1 MKIIEFS
8 TKRPVTVIMFTAA
21 VVIFG
26 LVSFGRLRVNLL
38 PELTYPTL
46 TIRTE
51 FEGAAPAEVENL
63 VTKTIEEAVGT
74 VRNLLNIS
82 SISRSGWSDVV
93 LEFQWG
99 TDMANAALEVRQK
112 LDIITLPREVKQPIL
127 LRFDPSNDPIVLVG
141 LSGRVELSKL
151 RIFAEEHM
159 KKDLETV
166 EGVAAVKVS
175 GGLEEEI
182 HIEVDEGKLAQ
193 MGFSIAQISQRLSQE
208 NVNLS
213 GGSLRE
219 GTAEYLVRTLNQ
231 FKRVDEIQDVVIGL
245 REDVKFYLKD
255 VATVSKSYKERD
267 AITRINGQEAVE
279 IAIYKEGDANTVAV
293 ARRAA
298 RRLRSYTPEVLGSM
312 RLTTVSDQ
320 SHFIQRAV
328 SEVRDSAII
337 GMLLAMIVLFFFLK
351 NMRTTT
357 IIGLAI
363 PISVI
368 TTFLAMYFGK
378 VTLNIMSL
386 GGLALGVGML
396 VDNSIVV
403 LESIDRYRKEGYGLF
418 QAANKG
424 ASEVGTAVIAST
436 LTTICVFFPIIFI
449 KGIAGQLFRDQALTI
464 TFSLIVS
471 LIIALTLIPMIASRE
486 RRKGAGEERKTDVW
500 LQIITR
506 PHVQRRGTPSV
517 SREKPLI
524 VRWFLTFLWTLTFL
538 ITYLIHFLWEVLKG
552 VGLWLW
558 NHSSVIRWIGR
569 TGKTYVQRY
578 SWPLYTLLPFYL
590 LLRFLKSIPGWFVR
604 EFHWVME
611 AERRYTIKSRQKIWL
626 RKHWRE
632 LVDQYGGHSVAL
644 LNNTVVCHAEDP
656 WEAKRLFRESHSGE
670 VRTICRIASKGKGEK
685 RTRLKFFLI
694 TLWKSILI
702 PIRFALRQVGRL
714 CIPVFRIPWDILKPP
729 FAIILFV
736 FTMALSLFVFLFSN
750 VFFVIF
756 KIFRWL
762 LTGWRIR
769 TLFVYIGLLV
779 VFTLTGGFKPQ
790 HVLFAIPLTLAIL
803 LLLKILLYWFDRGFP
818 AISRAYPH
826 LLRWAL
832 DHKPAVLASAIII
845 FLASILIVPFL
856 GMELIPQFSQ
866 GEFTLSVDFP
876 VGTPIDVS
884 DALLGRIEQAIRDD
898 PRVAKAYSI
907 VGTGNRMT
915 ADTEMEGENHGD
927 VKVVMRD
934 PTDKKAEAQIKERM
948 RQELLRVPDAEAEFL
963 APTYFTFKTPIEVE
977 VVGYNIDKL
986 KESADRVVAA
996 LGTVEGLTDVQ
1007 SNLESGS
1014 PEVQIIFDRERV
1026 AALGL
1031 DIFDISQLVRNRI
1044 KGNIPSRFAIG
1055 ERRIDILVR
1064 ATEGNRATIDRI
1076 RNLIVNPQDQVPINL
1091 SSVADVRVDIGP
1103 SQIHRLGQ
1111 QRTAL
1116 VTANVVSK
1124 DLGSVSREAEERL
1137 RSLSLPPSFSA
1148 SLAGQNEEM
1157 LVSFASLRF
1166 ALLLAIFLVYLVM
1179 ASQFESLLHPFVIM
1193 FSLPLA
1199 LIGVV
1204 AALLLTGQTIS
1215 VVVLIGVI
1223 LLAGIV
1229 VNNAIVFIDYIN
1241 RLRRRGMEKY
1251 EAIVQAGHVRLR
1263 PILMTTA
1270 TTVLALLPMALGF
1283 GEGAEIRAPMAI
1295 AVIGG
1300 LLTST
1305 LLTLVVIPTLYSI
1318 MDRKQFVPVVVEGDS
1333 KGEKENP
1340 K

>member
-1 MKIIEFS
+1 MA
-8 TKRPVTVIMFTAA
+8 MFTLA
-21 VVIFG
+21 VLLFG
-26 LVSFGRLRVNLL
+26 IVSLQRLRVNLL

-46 TIRTE
+46 TVRTE

-63 VTKTIEEAVGT
+63 VTKPIEEAVGT
-74 VRNLLNIS
+74 VRRLVSIS
-82 SISRSGWSDVV
+82 SISRSEWSDVV

-141 LSGRVELSKL
+141 LSGEEDLSRL
-151 RIFAEEHM
+151 RIFAEEHL
-159 KKDLETV
+159 KKELETV

-182 HIEVDEGKLAQ
+182 HIEVDEGRLAQ
-193 MGFSIAQISQRLSQE
+193 MGFSIAQISQRLAQE

-231 FKRVDEIQDVVIGL
+231 FKRVDEIEEVVIGV
-245 REDVKFYLKD
+245 RKGIKFYLKN
-255 VATVSKSYKERD
+255 VATVSKSHKERD

-293 ARRAA
+293 AKRVA
-298 RRLRSYTPEVLGSM
+298 RRLREYTPELLGSM
-312 RLTTVSDQ
+312 RLTTISDQ

-351 NMRTTT
+351 SLRSTA
-357 IIGLAI
+357 IIGFAI
-363 PISVI
+363 PASVI

-403 LESIDRYRKEGYGLF
+403 LESIDRYRGEGHSLL
-418 QAANKG
+418 QAANRG
-424 ASEVGTAVIAST
+424 AGEVGTAVIAST

-486 RRKGAGEERKTDVW
+486 RKRAEKVRATNVW
-500 LQIITR
+500 LLSVTRAHIQKMGPRAFSQERLFII
-506 PHVQRRGTPSV
+506 
-517 SREKPLI
+517 
-524 VRWFLTFLWTLTFL
+524 RWFLTLIWSLRFFL
-538 ITYLIHFLWEVLKG
+538 IYLIRLLWEGLKTI
-552 VGLWLW
+552 GLWLW
-558 NHSSVIRWIGR
+558 YHSSILRWVGR
-569 TGKTYVQRY
+569 TTTEYGHKR
-578 SWPLYTLLPFYL
+578 SWPFFVLLPFYL
-590 LLRFLKSIPGWFVR
+590 LIRFLREIPGWFVEEAR
-604 EFHWVME
+604 WVKE
-611 AERRYTIKSRQKIWL
+611 AEKRHTVKSREKIWF
-626 RKHWRE
+626 RKHWQE
-632 LVDQYGGHSVAL
+632 LVDQYGGKFVAL
-644 LNNTVVCHAEDP
+644 LNNGVVCSAEDR
-656 WEAKRLFRESHSGE
+656 WETKRLFSESHPGQ
-670 VRTICRIASKGKGEK
+670 VRTICRVPARAEGSRAT
-685 RTRLKFFLI
+685 RTKFFFI
-694 TLWKSILI
+694 TSYKRALI
-702 PIRFALRQVGRL
+702 PIEFVLRQMVRL
-714 CIPVFRIPWDILKPP
+714 CIPIFRLPWDVLKPP
-729 FAIILFV
+729 FSLVRFV
-736 FTMALSLFVFLFSN
+736 VSMALSLLVFLFTN
-750 VFFVIF
+750 GLYLIVVGG
-756 KIFRWL
+756 RWVGRKLGPFL
-762 LTGWRIR
+762 LA
-769 TLFVYIGLLV
+769 YIGLLIL
-779 VFTLTGGFKPQ
+779 FALTGPGLRPQ
-790 HVLFAIPLTLAIL
+790 LFALAVPLAVVLL
-803 LLLKILLYWFDRGFP
+803 LLLKVLLRGFDRVFP
-818 AISRAYPH
+818 AISKSYPH

-832 DHKPAVLASAIII
+832 GHKLTVLTAALLIFFASLMAVS
-845 FLASILIVPFL
+845 FL

-866 GEFTLSVDFP
+866 GEFTLAVDFP
-876 VGTPIDVS
+876 VGTPIDVT
-884 DALLGRIEQAIRDD
+884 DGLLGRIEEAIRDD
-898 PRVAKAYSI
+898 PRVARVYSI

-915 ADTEMEGENHGD
+915 ADTGLEGENHGEL
-927 VKVVMRD
+927 KVVMKD
-934 PTDKKAEAQIKERM
+934 PTDKKAEVRIRERI
-948 RQELLRVPDAEAEFL
+948 RQELFRVPDAEAEFQT
-963 APTYFTFKTPIEVE
+963 PTYFTFKTPIEVE
-977 VVGYNIDKL
+977 VVGYDIDQL
-986 KESADRVVAA
+986 KESADRIVTA
-996 LGTVEGLTDVQ
+996 LSPVEGLTDLQ
-1007 SNLESGS
+1007 SNLEAGN
-1014 PEVQIIFDRERV
+1014 PEVQIVFDREKV

-1031 DIFDISQLVRNRI
+1031 DIYNISQVVRNRI
-1044 KGNIPSRFAIG
+1044 RGNIPSRFAVG

-1064 ATEGNRATIDRI
+1064 AIGGNRATIDRI
-1076 RNLIVNPQDQVPINL
+1076 RNLIINPQDQVPINL

-1111 QRTAL
+1111 RRTAL
-1116 VTANVVSK
+1116 VTANVVGR
-1124 DLGSVSREAEERL
+1124 DLGSVSGEVEERL
-1137 RSLSLPPSFSA
+1137 RSVPLPPTFSA
-1148 SLAGQNEEM
+1148 SLAGQNREM

-1204 AALLLTGQTIS
+1204 AALLLTGQTIN

-1229 VNNAIVFIDYIN
+1229 VNNAIVLIDYIN
-1241 RLRRRGMEKY
+1241 RLRRQGMAKY
-1251 EAIVQAGHVRLR
+1251 EAIVQAGRVRLR

-1283 GEGAEIRAPMAI
+1283 GQGAEIRAPMAI

-1305 LLTLVVIPTLYSI
+1305 LLTLVVIPIVYAI
-1318 MDRKQFVPVVVEGDS
+1318 VDRKG
-1333 KGEKENP
+1333 
-1340 K
+1340 